1 MEANTIVPCNV
12 ELYGPYWGLISP
24 AEPKKSCCIISN
36 NFDNIWAMFW
46 TYQVHSQALFAMS
59 LLLPVKKGSKTFI
72 KNHPRLNEQ
81 KNIKCNKRDHI
92 CPLGHM
98 MAKLAIDTIS
108 SFPCPNYL
116 KVKSTF
122 LRNIWIL
129 RPFQVHVLTS
139 LGHVLVVL
147 NITYLSV
154 HLLLYSSI
162 NMEFLTIH
170 FN

>member
-1 MEANTIVPCNV
+1 MAHIGALLALQNQKSLVVSYQIILTIFEPCFGHIRSIV
-12 ELYGPYWGLISP
+12 RLSLPCHYCYLLKGL
-24 AEPKKSCCIISN
+24 KN
-36 NFDNIWAMFW
+36 
-46 TYQVHSQALFAMS
+46 
-59 LLLPVKKGSKTFI
+59 FI
-72 KNHPRLNEQ
+72 KTHPRLNEQ

-116 KVKSTF
+116 KVKSAF

-147 NITYLSV
+147 NITYLSA